1 MGVISADFRIEEAQA
16 NANVHGKPSPVGS
29 ATSGALPERGYEGV
43 VVAKIQAHRTGQ
55 SFMGGDRDRW
65 IR

>member
-16 NANVHGKPSPVGS
+16 NANVHAKPSPVGS

-43 VVAKIQAHRTGQ
+43 VVAKC
-55 SFMGGDRDRW
+55 GGRFENRIDRAT
-65 IR
+65 